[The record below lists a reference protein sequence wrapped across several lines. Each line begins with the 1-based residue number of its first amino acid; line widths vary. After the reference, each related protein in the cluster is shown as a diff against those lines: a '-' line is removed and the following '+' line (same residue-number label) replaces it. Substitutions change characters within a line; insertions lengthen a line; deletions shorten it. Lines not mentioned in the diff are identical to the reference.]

1 LGEQLI
7 EFDHVKREMTLF
19 TRGLDMARSSEVFAS
34 PHMNQ
39 LDDRKNY
46 GETRIITFGYL
57 DHLPIVLVWT
67 YRGNTKRIISLRK
80 ANEREIKKNVERF
93 G

>member
-1 LGEQLI
+1 
-7 EFDHVKREMTLF
+7 
-19 TRGLDMARSSEVFAS
+19 MARSSEVFTS

-46 GETRIITFGYL
+46 GETRIITFGHLY
-57 DHLPIVLVWT
+57 HLPIVLVWT
-67 YRGNTKRIISLRK
+67 YRGNSKRIISLRR
-80 ANEREIKKNVERF
+80 ANEREIKKYVERL